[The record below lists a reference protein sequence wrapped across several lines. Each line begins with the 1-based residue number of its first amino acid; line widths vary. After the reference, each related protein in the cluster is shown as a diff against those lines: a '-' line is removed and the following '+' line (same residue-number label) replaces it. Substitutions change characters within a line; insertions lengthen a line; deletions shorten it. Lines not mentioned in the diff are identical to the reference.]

1 MNIEEM
7 IWNGASDEEIQ
18 KALAQIKADKAKQ
31 EEALRAEEK
40 KSKVEELKREA
51 RAYAI
56 NALAAYSEAFD
67 LGEFDEEDVKKLEEL
82 LIQMEA
88 LIPLYMK
95 LSETFDMENLDPD
108 MLKGL
113 FGM

>member
-31 EEALRAEEK
+31 EEALRAEEN

-56 NALAAYSEAFD
+56 NAIAAYSEAFD
-67 LGEFDEEDVKKLEEL
+67 LGELDEDDVIKIEEL
-82 LIQMEA
+82 LLQIEA
-88 LIPLYMK
+88 LIPIYIKLYETMDMK
-95 LSETFDMENLDPD
+95 NIDPD
-108 MLKGL
+108 TLKGL
-113 FGM
+113 FGI

>member
-18 KALAQIKADKAKQ
+18 KTLAQIKADKAKQ
-31 EEALRAEEK
+31 EEALRAQEK
-40 KSKVEELKREA
+40 QSKVEELKREA

-67 LGEFDEEDVKKLEEL
+67 LGEFDEDDVKKLEGY

-88 LIPLYMK
+88 LIPIYMK
-95 LSETFDMENLDPD
+95 LSETIDMDKIDPD

-113 FGM
+113 LGM